1 VASTA
6 SPLLHAEE
14 RPGTGS
20 RLVVHGL
27 TKVFTGGRTGTVVAF
42 EDVSFSV
49 ADREFVSILGPSGC
63 GKTTLLHVTAG
74 LDVEDSGS
82 VAIDGA
88 PVPPRQRAKR
98 FGYMFQKDLLMPW
111 SRVIDNVA
119 MGIELQGVSA
129 AESRERA
136 GELMDKYGLGVFKRA
151 YPAQLSG
158 GMRQRAAL
166 IRTLLVDRPMML
178 LDEPFGALDALTRS
192 IMQEWLLRV
201 WEQSGKTIL
210 FVTHDVEE
218 AVFLSDRV
226 LVMSRRPGR
235 IKLDVRIS
243 LPRPRTRDVLR
254 LPEFADRKNQLLD
267 AIYEEGVQAIEE
279 GN

>member
-1 VASTA
+1 
-6 SPLLHAEE
+6 
-14 RPGTGS
+14 
-20 RLVVHGL
+20 L
-27 TKVFTGGRTGTVVAF
+27 TKEFTGGRTGTVVAF
-42 EDVSFSV
+42 DDVAFSV

-63 GKTTLLHVTAG
+63 GKTTLLHVIAG
-74 LDVEDSGS
+74 LDVETSGS

-88 PVPPRQRAKR
+88 PVAPRHRAQR

-119 MGIELQGVSA
+119 MGIQLQGVPA
-129 AESRERA
+129 AESRDRA
-136 GELMDKYGLGVFKRA
+136 SELMDKYGLGGFKRA

-235 IKLDVRIS
+235 IKLDVRIQ